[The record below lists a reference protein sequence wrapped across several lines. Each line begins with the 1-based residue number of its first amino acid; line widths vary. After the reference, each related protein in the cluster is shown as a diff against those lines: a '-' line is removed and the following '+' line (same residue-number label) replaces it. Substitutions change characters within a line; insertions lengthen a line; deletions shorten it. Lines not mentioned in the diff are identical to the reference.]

1 MTARADCAP
10 DLYKQFNGNW
20 PGTGVDEDVDGSV
33 TLDRE

>member
-10 DLYKQFNGNW
+10 DLYKFNGNW